1 MEVSRRRFL
10 KYCSLSAAA
19 IGLDVVDL
27 GLLRKAL
34 ANPVGPSVIW
44 IKGSSCD
51 GCSISFLNRI
61 SDDAP
66 HNAAEV
72 LTDNINLIYHTNIMA
87 MAGESSVAAMRQA
100 YEAGGYV
107 LVVEGGVPTAFGGHA
122 CIAYSYN
129 GVEVTF
135 QQMVEELTARAVAI
149 VCVGT
154 CAAWGGIPAAGSN
167 PTAVVGVKDLTGR
180 TTVNLSGCP
189 VNPDW
194 IVWAVVQLIVGNPIT
209 LDEFGRPTALF
220 RDQGFIH
227 DTCPRNLGGGNEAV
241 NFGEDGH
248 CLINLGCR
256 GPFTEAKCHNCW
268 NGKAGQGHWCIG
280 VNAPCQGCVEPT
292 FPGTKSFFEPYSP
305 S

>member
-10 KYCSLSAAA
+10 KYCGLSAAA
-19 IGLDVVDL
+19 IGLDAVDL
-27 GLLRKAL
+27 GLLRKAF

-44 IKGSSCD
+44 LKGSSCD

-107 LVVEGGVPTAFGGHA
+107 LVIEGGVPTAFGGHA

-135 QQMVEELTARAVAI
+135 QQLVEELTARAAAI

-154 CAAWGGIPAAGSN
+154 CAAWGGIPASGSN
-167 PTAVVGVKDLTGR
+167 PTAVVGIKDLTGR

-194 IVWAVVQLIVGNPIT
+194 IVWAVVQLILGNPIT
-209 LDEFGRPTALF
+209 LDEYGRPTALF
-220 RDQGFIH
+220 RAQGFIH
-227 DTCPRNLGGGNEAV
+227 DSCPRNLGGGNEAAQ
-241 NFGEDGH
+241 FGEDGH

-292 FPGTKSFFEPYSP
+292 FPGSKSFFEPYNP
-305 S
+305 A